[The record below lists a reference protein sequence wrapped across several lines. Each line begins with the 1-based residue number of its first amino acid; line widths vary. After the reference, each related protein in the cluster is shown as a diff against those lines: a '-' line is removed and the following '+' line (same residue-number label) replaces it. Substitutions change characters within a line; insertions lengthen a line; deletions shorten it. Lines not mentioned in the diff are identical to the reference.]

1 VLTGYAPGALNQSL
15 TVSTAALTAPICGLL
30 SKMVAHTRADAV
42 VLKTIGIT
50 TSALNAVAQRIR
62 SVSTAKMRPMVVTKN
77 GKISTQMTLL
87 RKAVSIVSVEKT
99 VL

>member
-1 VLTGYAPGALNQSL
+1 
-15 TVSTAALTAPICGLL
+15 
-30 SKMVAHTRADAV
+30 MVAHTRAEAV

-50 TSALNAVAQRIR
+50 INALNAVAQRIR
-62 SVSTAKMRPMVVTKN
+62 SVSTAKIRPKVVTKK

-87 RKAVSIVSVEKT
+87 RNAVRMVSVEKT